1 MLNDDLFF
9 QNVLNAVLKIA
20 IILIIIA
27 IAIQAIHIPSDHN
40 SPISAI
46 FLDKDVISAL
56 LITQYIFAI
65 ASIFLIVKFIIS
77 KIFTKK

>member
-1 MLNDDLFF
+1 MLS
-9 QNVLNAVLKIA
+9 VILKIA

-27 IAIQAIHIPSDHN
+27 VAIQVIHVPSDHN
-40 SPISAI
+40 SPILAI
-46 FLDKDVISAL
+46 FLKPDVISAL
-56 LITQYIFAI
+56 SIIQYLFAI